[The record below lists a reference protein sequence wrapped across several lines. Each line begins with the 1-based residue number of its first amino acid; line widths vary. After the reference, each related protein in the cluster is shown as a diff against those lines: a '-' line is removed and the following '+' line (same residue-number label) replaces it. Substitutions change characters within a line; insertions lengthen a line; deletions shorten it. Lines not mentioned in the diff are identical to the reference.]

1 MKIYTKSGD
10 KGETSLFGGQRV
22 LKNCNRINAYGT
34 VDELNSFLGAAL
46 SEIKTTELK
55 EVLLS
60 IQNNLFTLGGD
71 LATPID
77 QTNKNV
83 VIQRINEKNIFEL
96 EHLIDKYDE
105 KLPELRNFILPGGTK
120 GAALLHVAR
129 SVCRR
134 AEREVVT
141 LSKIE
146 VIDNNI
152 VVYLNRLSDLLF
164 VLSRFE
170 NYSQNIDDIIWQ
182 K

>member
-105 KLPELRNFILPGGTK
+105 KLPEHTKFYFTWRYKRRRSFTCCTLRLQKGRKGSCNFIEN
-120 GAALLHVAR
+120 R
-129 SVCRR
+129 SH
-134 AEREVVT
+134 
-141 LSKIE
+141 
-146 VIDNNI
+146 
-152 VVYLNRLSDLLF
+152 
-164 VLSRFE
+164 
-170 NYSQNIDDIIWQ
+170 
-182 K
+182 

>member
-120 GAALLHVAR
+120 GAALLHIAR